1 MDGISLGTPPAP
13 IIQTTTATGT
23 QNDFSLLPG
32 VGMLVCNNASTL
44 TLTGMSAGLPNQVLY
59 VYSANAQVDF
69 AHASGSSSAANRL
82 VNFATSGT
90 TSLAAGSGCAVYI
103 YDSSSSRWRLFQHIQ
118 GDFIDVAYS
127 AGNFTTTGGS
137 GTTWT
142 VDSGDQKTYAYYLSG
157 RSLTVVAYL
166 DVTSVSSSSAIQL
179 FVAIPNSFVANRLTQ
194 VNSIAFDN
202 GAVTTAYNRVFSV
215 GSTTIEIGRLD
226 LAAWANS
233 TNNTYVR
240 VEITFPVS

>member
-1 MDGISLGTPPAP
+1 MDGISVGTPPSP
-13 IIQTTTATGT
+13 ITQVTTATGT
-23 QNDFSLLPG
+23 QNDFALLPG
-32 VGMLVCNNASTL
+32 VSVLVCNNASAL
-44 TLTGMSAGLPNQVLY
+44 TITGMTAGLPNQVLY

-69 AHASGSSSAANRL
+69 AHASGSSAAANRL
-82 VNFATSGT
+82 TNFATSGT
-90 TSLAAGSGCAVYI
+90 TSLAGASGSAVYV
-103 YDSSSSRWRLFQHIQ
+103 YDLSSTRWKLFQHVQ
-118 GDFIDVAYS
+118 GDYIDVAYS

-142 VDSGDQKTYAYYLSG
+142 VDSGDQKTYSYYLSG
-157 RSLTVVAYL
+157 RNLTVVVYL
-166 DVTSVSSSSAIQL
+166 DTTSISSSSAIQL
-179 FVAIPNSFVANRLTQ
+179 FVAIPNSFTANRLTQ

-202 GAVTTAYNRVFSV
+202 GAATTAYNRVFSV